1 MSEKNNHNNFE
12 VDTSEFDK
20 TLREIEQT
28 LQNLE
33 YKIEKKKEPTKN
45 EVVATVKKEK
55 TIENLEHRIDDSLF
69 PMEELHSFSSVVEE
83 KKESSFGFY
92 TYLTLAIVFIF
103 AIYEILNVTKH
114 LIVVKYPFVEPYVEY
129 FYEVIEILTYL
140 VINTISFIKNLF

>member
-1 MSEKNNHNNFE
+1 MSENNNHNNFE

-33 YKIEKKKEPTKN
+33 YKIEKNKEPTKN

-83 KKESSFGFY
+83 KESSFGFY